1 MALTVGQFKKMLSVK
16 RDTDLVSINNM
27 LIEYAEIDMNNKVDM
42 STNINIWSV
51 GELSKDNIRKARL
64 RAVGVR
70 IK

>member
-16 RDTDLVSINNM
+16 RDTDIVSINDM
-27 LIEYAEIDMNNKVDM
+27 IIEMAEIDMNNKLDM
-42 STNINIWSV
+42 STNINVWSV
-51 GELSKDNIRKARL
+51 GDLTKDNIRKARL